1 MGFIMTS
8 AVIQVDMSVTRY
20 RTFPEDGIVEVWGY
34 VGDYE
39 VCVHL
44 PIADAQTRVF
54 VSEESPKKR
63 RTDARLCPT
72 IDISAVM

>member
-1 MGFIMTS
+1 MAFITTS

-20 RTFPEDGIVEVWGY
+20 RTFPEDRMVEVWGY

-44 PIADAQTRVF
+44 PIADAQAQGLL
-54 VSEESPKKR
+54 SDKPPKKR
-63 RTDARLCPT
+63 RRD
-72 IDISAVM
+72 VNEG